1 VESLDLKDR
10 VLLPGRTEH
19 VIDELRKSKIFCL
32 SSDYEGLSN
41 SMIEAICVGLPVVST
56 KVSGTEELIRDGVNG
71 LLVEIGE
78 EKGMADALEKLMQDG
93 ELVNN
98 MGEINRENA
107 SRFRQDAIV
116 NDWINLVRCVVSE

>member
-1 VESLDLKDR
+1 
-10 VLLPGRTEH
+10 
-19 VIDELRKSKIFCL
+19 
-32 SSDYEGLSN
+32 
-41 SMIEAICVGLPVVST
+41 
-56 KVSGTEELIRDGVNG
+56 
-71 LLVEIGE
+71 
-78 EKGMADALEKLMQDG
+78 MQDG